1 MTQFGLTPDGY
12 RRKRLQDV
20 KEQIEEAIIA
30 EFGQV
35 NLQPDSVFGQL
46 VGVFSVV
53 AAELYEDLEQTYHSQ
68 YPSTAEGVSLDRAV
82 DLVGVRR
89 LEATRTRVLAAV
101 TGDQGV
107 NIPAGTQIQVAE
119 TGEIF
124 TNPLPGVITR
134 SNALAVRLNVQTTTD
149 FTQYTVIINNTPFV
163 YTSGA
168 ASTPQ
173 SIAQGLI
180 AVINAGSLPVTAT
193 YNVGGQFDVTTTQND
208 LPFNLV
214 QSANMV
220 VIRRTSP
227 LLFESQIVGPVLVLP
242 NTLTEIVTPVA
253 GWQSVT
259 NWDASV
265 QGRNTETDQ
274 QLRIRRLQSF
284 RVAGAASVE
293 AIQARLRQNVQDVIT
308 ALVFENREPFPDSA
322 GRPPHS
328 FEAVVVGGQ
337 DSEIAQEIWEA
348 KAAGIQTFGNTC
360 VLINDSTGMPQQI
373 CFSRPVEIFIWGRIT
388 ISILSGSFPVN
399 GISAIEQAFVSY
411 GQNNFTVG
419 DDIIYQ
425 EFYGPIYQIGGLLNI
440 TVELATS
447 MSEMDPP
454 GPYTS
459 ANVPITEVQV
469 GMFDLSRVSVV
480 LA

>member
-1 MTQFGLTPDGY
+1 MSEFGLTPDGY
-12 RRKRLQDV
+12 RRRRLLDI
-20 KEQIEEAIIA
+20 KAQIEQAIIA

-53 AAELYEDLEQTYHSQ
+53 AAELYEDAENVYHSQ

-82 DLVGVRR
+82 DLIGVRR
-89 LEATRTRVLAAV
+89 LEATRTRVLVAV

-107 NIPAGTQIQVAE
+107 LIPAGTQIQVAE

-124 TNPLPGVITR
+124 TNPLPGIITR
-134 SNALAVRLNVQTTTD
+134 SNALSVRINVSQVAD
-149 FTQYTVIINNTPFV
+149 LQQYTVIINNTPFT
-163 YTSGA
+163 YTSGVD
-168 ASTPQ
+168 ASPQ
-173 SIAQGLI
+173 SIALGI
-180 AVINAGSLPVTAT
+180 IDVINNGNLPVIAAHNT
-193 YNVGGQFDVTTTQND
+193 GGQFDITTTQND

-214 QSANMV
+214 QGANMV
-220 VIRRTSP
+220 IIRRTSP
-227 LLFESQIVGPVLVLP
+227 MLFESQVVGPVLVLA
-242 NTLTEIVTPVA
+242 NTLTEIVTPIA

-259 NWDASV
+259 NWDPSI

-274 QLRIRRLQSF
+274 QLRLRRLQSF

-308 ALVFENREPFPDSA
+308 ALVFENREPFVVD

-360 VLINDSTGMPQQI
+360 VQINDSTGMPQNI
-373 CFSRPVEIFIWGRIT
+373 CFSRPVEVYIWATIQ
-388 ISILSGSFPVN
+388 ISILPGSFPVN
-399 GISAIEQAFVSY
+399 GINAIQEAFVNY

-419 DDIIYQ
+419 DDIIFQ
-425 EFYGPIYQIGGLLNI
+425 EFYGAIYAIGGLLNI
-440 TVELATS
+440 NLTLGTS
-447 MSEMDPP
+447 NDPLVP
-454 GPYTS
+454 PAVYTS

-480 LA
+480 LL